1 MTGPPGGSW
10 SKPCK
15 AVGTSRSLIYRDR
28 MTSKPLPH
36 LTPTGTCWCGC
47 ATKVGTGSFFA
58 PGHDKVAEAA
68 LLAAEYGSSVAQLLH
83 GHGYGPGHSVS
94 ARAVSEGVWQKCPSC
109 AYVGAPASIANHN
122 KRAHAAAG
130 RTEEQPR

>member
-1 MTGPPGGSW
+1 MPT
-10 SKPCK
+10 K
-15 AVGTSRSLIYRDR
+15 SL
-28 MTSKPLPH
+28 PN

-47 ATKVGTGSFFA
+47 AKKVGAGSFFA

-94 ARAVSEGVWQKCPSC
+94 ARAVSEGVWRKCPAC
-109 AYVGAPASIANHN
+109 DYVGAPASIAHHT
-122 KRAHAAAG
+122 KKAHAATGGEQAQEAG
-130 RTEEQPR
+130 R

>member
-1 MTGPPGGSW
+1 MEVGSEHREGAGP
-10 SKPCK
+10 
-15 AVGTSRSLIYRDR
+15 SRSLTYCDD
-28 MTSKPLPH
+28 MTTKSLPR

-47 ATKVGTGSFFA
+47 AKKVGPGSFFA

-94 ARAVSEGVWQKCPSC
+94 ARAVSEGVWQKCPTC
-109 AYVGAPASIANHN
+109 DYVGAPASIANHT
-122 KRAHAAAG
+122 KKSHAAATG
-130 RTEEQPR
+130 EQAQGAER

>member
-1 MTGPPGGSW
+1 MTT
-10 SKPCK
+10 K
-15 AVGTSRSLIYRDR
+15 SLPR
-28 MTSKPLPH
+28 

-47 ATKVGTGSFFA
+47 AKKVGPGSFFA

-94 ARAVSEGVWQKCPSC
+94 ARAVSEGVWQKCPAC
-109 AYVGAPASIANHN
+109 DYVGAPASIANHT
-122 KRAHAAAG
+122 KKSHAAATG
-130 RTEEQPR
+130 EQAQGAER